1 MSKLPPA
8 TLDAKND
15 LDELPIHNDEF
26 IEVVGAAEHNL
37 KSIDIKIPRE
47 QLVVIT
53 GISGSGKSSLAFDT
67 IYAEGQRRYME
78 TFSSYARQFM
88 GSMERPEVEKID
100 GLSPVISI
108 EQKTTSRN
116 PRSTVGTVTEI
127 YDFLRLL
134 FARAGDAYSYETGE
148 RMVRYTED
156 QIIATILE
164 QFDDKKIALLA
175 PLVRGRKG
183 HYRELFEQMRKQG
196 YAKVRADGE
205 VLDLVPG
212 LQVDRYKVHN
222 IELVVDRIKVGERR
236 RDRLSQS
243 LQTAMTMG
251 NDLVFVEDVEGGEI
265 LPFSKALMDPKSGLS
280 YEEPSPNTFSFN
292 SPYGACPDCRGLG
305 EMNAVDLDKVMP
317 DKSLS
322 INAGGLKPLGE
333 KKENLTFKQLAAIA
347 KHYKFKLSDPISDIP
362 EVAMNTILNGGDREV
377 KMPKGSTYDLTQTI
391 AEEGLSNQLLR
402 YYNETTSEK
411 LRQWAEDYM
420 VTDTCPTCAGY
431 RLRKESLHFR
441 LGGQHIGE
449 LAQMDVVALAA
460 RLEEI
465 ESELSDRQLLIAGD
479 VLKEIGFRLGFLIHV
494 GLTYLSL
501 DRSSKT
507 LSGGESQR
515 IRLATQIGSQL
526 TGITYI
532 LDEPS
537 IGLHQRDNEKLI
549 QALRELKDIGNS
561 VLVVEHDKD
570 IMLASDY
577 LIDLGPGAGSLGG
590 EVMAEGVPAEF
601 LKKKGGLNGITA
613 AYLRGETQIELPA
626 ERRKGNG
633 HKLSLKHAT
642 GHNLQ
647 DVSIDIP
654 LGTFVCV
661 TGVSGSGKSSLIN
674 ETLYPI
680 LRQHFYKSLQRPLPH
695 KSLTGLEHLDKVIEI
710 DQSPIGRTPRSNPA
724 TYTGVFTD
732 IRKLFSDLPEAKI
745 RGYKPGRFSFNVQG
759 GRCEECKGSGLR
771 VIEMNFLPDVQVECE
786 TCMGRRYNRETLE
799 ILYKGKSINDV
810 LDMTVA
816 DAAEFF
822 QHIPKISRRMRT
834 LADVGLGYITLG
846 QQATTLSGGEAQRV
860 KLAEELSKRDTGNT
874 IYILDEPTTGLHFQD
889 IKHLL
894 VVLDRLVA
902 KGNTVVV
909 IEHSMDVIKMADYI
923 IDVGP
928 EGGSGGGMIVAA
940 GTPEEV
946 ALVAESHT
954 GRFLI
959 SELGMKA
966 SDVKKKSASAKTL
979 KPKAKTKAEL
989 KASSRRQ
996 KAAPKVK
1003 GPSEYDKKEAAASEK
1018 VAAKIRAQA
1027 PKAEGKKVAKKVV
1040 KPKAKAAGKAKVV
1053 AKPKAK
1059 AKPKK

>member
-1 MSKLPPA
+1 MTETDFAAADTPSAAAADTVSDVNAAALDP
-8 TLDAKND
+8 LDAID
-15 LDELPIHNDEF
+15 FAQLGGVDDLPIQSDEY

-37 KSIDIKIPRE
+37 KKVDIKIPRE

-78 TFSSYARQFM
+78 TFASYARQFM
-88 GSMERPEVEKID
+88 GNMERPEVEKID

-108 EQKTTSRN
+108 EQKTTSKN

-134 FARAGDAYSYETGE
+134 FARAADAYSYESGE
-148 RMVRYTED
+148 RMVRYTEE
-156 QIIATILE
+156 QILETVLE
-164 QFDDKKIALLA
+164 QFDGKKIALLA

-196 YAKVRADGE
+196 YAKVRVDGE
-205 VLDLVPG
+205 VLDLAPG
-212 LQVDRYKVHN
+212 LQVDRYKVHD
-222 IELVVDRIKVGERR
+222 IELVVDRIKAGERR

-243 LQTAMTMG
+243 LGTAMQMG
-251 NDLVFVEDVEGGEI
+251 NGLVFVEDVEAGAV
-265 LPFSKALMDPKSGLS
+265 LPFSKALMDPKTGLS

-292 SPYGACPDCRGLG
+292 SPYGACAKCRGIG
-305 EMNAVDLDKVMP
+305 SVHAVDLGKVMP

-322 INAGGLKPLGE
+322 INRGGLAPLGE
-333 KKENLTFKQLAAIA
+333 AKQNVTFKQIRAIA
-347 KHYKFKLSDPISDIP
+347 KHYKFSLATPVGDIP
-362 EVAMNTILNGGDREV
+362 AKGLQTILHGGDRAV
-377 KMPKGSTYDLTQTI
+377 KMPRSGRGDHAHTI
-391 AEEGLSNQLLR
+391 AEEGLVGQLMR
-402 YYNETTSEK
+402 YYADASSERV
-411 LRQWAEDYM
+411 RQWAEEYM
-420 VTDTCPTCAGY
+420 VNDTCPTCSGY
-431 RLRKESLHFR
+431 RLRRESLHFK
-441 LGGQHIGE
+441 LAGQHIGE
-449 LAQMDVVALAA
+449 LAKMDVVALAE
-460 RLEEI
+460 RLDMI
-465 ESELSDRQLLIAGD
+465 ESELTERQLLIAGD
-479 VLKEIGFRLGFLIHV
+479 VLKEIRYRLGFLIHV

-501 DRSSKT
+501 DRPSRT

-549 QALRELKDIGNS
+549 EALRELKEIGNS

-577 LIDLGPGAGSLGG
+577 LIDLGPGAGTHGG
-590 EVMAEGVPAEF
+590 AVVAEGTPAEF
-601 LKKKGGLNGITA
+601 LRKRKSKKGEVFDSLTA
-613 AYLRGETQIELPA
+613 QYLRD
-626 ERRKGNG
+626 ER
-633 HKLSLKHAT
+633 A
-642 GHNLQ
+642 
-647 DVSIDIP
+647 IP
-654 LGTFVCV
+654 LPENRRPGSGKELKLLGASGNNLRHVDLALPLGCLVCV
-661 TGVSGSGKSSLIN
+661 TGVSGSGKSSLVN

-695 KSLTGLEHLDKVIEI
+695 VALKGLEHLDKVIEI

-732 IRKLFSDLPEAKI
+732 IRKLFTDLPEAKI
-745 RGYKPGRFSFNVQG
+745 RGYKPGRFSFNVEG

-786 TCMGRRYNRETLE
+786 KCLGRRYNRETLE
-799 ILYKGKSINDV
+799 ILYKGKSIGDV

-816 DAAEFF
+816 DAATFF
-822 QHIPKISRRMRT
+822 EHIPKISRRMRT

-874 IYILDEPTTGLHFQD
+874 IYILDEPTTGLHFED
-889 IKHLL
+889 IRHLL
-894 VVLDRLVA
+894 GVLDRLVS

-923 IDVGP
+923 VDVGP
-928 EGGSGGGMIVAA
+928 EGGSGGGTIVAA

-946 ALVAESHT
+946 ALAAGSHT
-954 GRFLI
+954 GRFLVR
-959 SELGMKA
+959 ELGGDEAALGATAKRQVKA
-966 SDVKKKSASAKTL
+966 
-979 KPKAKTKAEL
+979 
-989 KASSRRQ
+989 R
-996 KAAPKVK
+996 KAAVK
-1003 GPSEYDKKEAAASEK
+1003 EARAQAKRDAEAAA
-1018 VAAKIRAQA
+1018 ALA
-1027 PKAEGKKVAKKVV
+1027 
-1040 KPKAKAAGKAKVV
+1040 
-1053 AKPKAK
+1053 AKPKRKRRDAGKGQKVSDAK
-1059 AKPKK
+1059 FS